1 MNEDR
6 EIEIIL
12 DIKQV
17 RRRKQVAKSE
27 GGRKAYDTLEYILT
41 SWKEQLTDVIYNNIF
56 RS

>member
-1 MNEDR
+1 MEDR

-17 RRRKQVAKSE
+17 RRRKKVAKSE

-41 SWKEQLTDVIYNNIF
+41 SWKEQIANEL
-56 RS
+56 

>member
-1 MNEDR
+1 MEER

-17 RRRKQVAKSE
+17 RRRKKVAKSE

>member
-17 RRRKQVAKSE
+17 RRRKKVAKSE

-41 SWKEQLTDVIYNNIF
+41 SWKEQIANEL
-56 RS
+56 